1 MQKYVCSICNFIYD
15 EKVCHP
21 EGGIAPG
28 TLWSA
33 IPDDWVCPICGAT
46 KSEFRIVENLTKKP
60 VTLSVETDETEVLRE
75 LSSSELYALF
85 SNLAKGC
92 EKQYRPDEAAIF
104 MELAEYYKKRRPLEV
119 VSHLQELK
127 PFLEKELENVYPAA
141 FQIATANADR
151 GARRALTWSEKCSRI
166 LSSLI
171 GRFEKQGTGLL
182 DNTNIYVCEICGFVY
197 IGDLPPD
204 ICPVCKV
211 PSFKITPVQKEVV

>member
-15 EKVCHP
+15 EKVGHP

-151 GARRALTWSEKCSRI
+151 GALRALTWSEKCSRI

-211 PSFKITPVQKEVV
+211 PNFKITPVQKEVV

>member
-15 EKVCHP
+15 ETIGHP
-21 EGGIAPG
+21 ESRIAPG
-28 TLWSA
+28 TPWSEV
-33 IPDDWVCPICGAT
+33 PDNWVCPICGAT
-46 KSEFRIVENLTKKP
+46 KSDFRISENYSRKP
-60 VTLSVETDETEVLRE
+60 VARSVETDEPEILRE

-92 EKQYRPDEAAIF
+92 EKQYRPDDAAVF
-104 MELAEYYKKRRPLEV
+104 MELSEYYKKRRPVEA
-119 VSHLQELK
+119 VSRLQELK
-127 PFLEKELENVYPAA
+127 PLIEKELENMYPDA
-141 FQIATANADR
+141 FQIARTNADR
-151 GARRALTWSEKCSRI
+151 GALRALTWSEKCTRI

-171 GRFEKQGTGLL
+171 GRFEKQGIQLL

-197 IGDLPPD
+197 IGDLPPE